1 MPKKTFMNLPNEK
14 RERIE
19 NAAIEEFATY
29 TFRDASINR
38 IISSVGIA
46 KGSFYQYFNDKKDL
60 YKHVVDL
67 SGMLKM
73 SYLTS
78 KLSEMQGAEFFEIL
92 EALYVTGV
100 EFSKKYTKLS
110 KIGDDLVKDGDR
122 AFREEILGDSLKK
135 SNEFIEGLLMHGI
148 KEGSINPEINIS
160 MISYLITTFS
170 VNLNEYYVMSGA
182 NDENAMTLIR
192 EMLNLLRNGIKVK
205 E

>member
-1 MPKKTFMNLPNEK
+1 MPKRTFMNLPSEK

-38 IISSVGIA
+38 IINDVGIA

-60 YKHVVDL
+60 YKHIVDL
-67 SGMLKM
+67 SGVLKM
-73 SYLTS
+73 SYLSS
-78 KLSEMQGAEFFEIL
+78 KLSEMQDAEFFEIL
-92 EALYVTGV
+92 EALYMTGC

-122 AFREEILGDSLKK
+122 AFREEILGDSVQK

-148 KEGSINPEINIS
+148 NEGSIDPNINLSI
-160 MISYLITTFS
+160 IAFLITTFS
-170 VNLNEYYVMSGA
+170 VNLNEYYIINGSSNESA
-182 NDENAMTLIR
+182 TLLIN
-192 EMLNLLRNGIKVK
+192 EMLNLLRDGIKTK

>member
-1 MPKKTFMNLPNEK
+1 MPKKTFLNLPNEK

-46 KGSFYQYFNDKKDL
+46 KGSFYQYFKDKKDL
-60 YKHVVDL
+60 YKHIVDL

-78 KLSEMQGAEFFEIL
+78 KLSDMQGAEFFEIL
-92 EALYVTGV
+92 EALYITGV

-148 KEGSINPEINIS
+148 EEGSINPEINIS

-170 VNLNEYYVMSGA
+170 VNLNEYYIMSGA
-182 NDENAMTLIR
+182 SDENAMILIR